1 MALNSRPLHAGGRSV
16 GLLVLVVILA
26 GIVGSVVSYF
36 MAGVFPHGPVRDFF
50 FKSLAVGIPTVTLNL
65 GFATLTFGLSF
76 AVTTV
81 AVLLVVL
88 AVYLWYKF

>member
-1 MALNSRPLHAGGRSV
+1 MTMNSRPLHVGGRSI
-16 GLLVLVVILA
+16 GLLVLAVVVA

-50 FKSLAVGIPTVTLNL
+50 FKSLAIGIPTFTLNL
-65 GFATLTFGLSF
+65 GFLTMTFGLSF

-88 AVYLWYKF
+88 AIYLWYKF